1 MLAPL
6 STGMACCEEKVEMLD
21 DGNIATKSASNAV
34 CLFSA
39 GINECFPLSRRAVAM
54 QPMWLQKGQIPFFC
68 GLCRIRC
75 FAGTVNE
82 KRVPCPTRL
91 QTVRAL
97 RTVWLSAILQK
108 VGATVCSHLKSK

>member
-1 MLAPL
+1 MRAPL

-54 QPMWLQKGQIPFFC
+54 QPMWLQKGQIPFFAV
-68 GLCRIRC
+68 
-75 FAGTVNE
+75 FAGSDA
-82 KRVPCPTRL
+82 L
-91 QTVRAL
+91 QAPSMENVFHVRPDFKL
-97 RTVWLSAILQK
+97 
-108 VGATVCSHLKSK
+108 